1 MARTYSRTFSGARL
15 RRLRQER
22 GLTQVALAKAL
33 DLSTSYVNQL
43 ENDQRP
49 ITVPVLLLLTE
60 RFDLSAQYFSSD
72 SDARLVA
79 DLSDVFTDIGVEHA
93 VSGAQIEEFVARMP
107 EVGHSLVAV
116 HRRLRAATEELEG
129 YRSRA
134 TAETELPP
142 ARPMPFEEVR
152 DFFYDRNNYIHD
164 LDMAAERMFTE
175 SGMRTGGL
183 DIQLAELMRDRF
195 GISVVIDDNLPDT
208 AKRRYHPDT
217 KVLRVAHWLMP
228 GQRAFQIA
236 TQLAL
241 VGQSDLI
248 SSIVATDDQ
257 LSTEARGV
265 ARIGLANYFAGA
277 FLLPYREFHR
287 AAEQLRYDIDLL
299 GRRFGVGFETVCHRL
314 STLQRPRQRG
324 YRSSSSAPTR
334 PETSQSDSP
343 RRRFTSAGSAAAAR
357 CGWSTT
363 RSPSQRGSSA
373 RWRKCPTAGRTSGWP
388 RPPLPTGSGIWAR
401 TRTSRSGW
409 AATSRTPINS
419 STPPVSSW
427 TTRARRSRSG
437 RAARSATER
446 RAPNVRSPISVVA
459 SRSTRTRAAACLIR
473 RPSNR
478 FDRPTPQQTT
488 KPLILLWFQQALGK
502 HCCRCLH
509 IAFSHVFHSGGDH
522 GGLRV
527 IGYRAVP
534 RAGADL

>member
-1 MARTYSRTFSGARL
+1 MPACGGYVK
-15 RRLRQER
+15 R

-314 STLQRPRQRG
+314 HTA
-324 YRSSSSAPTR
+324 AP
-334 PETSQSDSP
+334 
-343 RRRFTSAGSAAAAR
+343 AAAR
-357 CGWSTT
+357 DTVHLRPHRQGRKHLKATVRDGVSLQPG
-363 RSPSQRGSSA
+363 RRQLPAVGGPRRVRPA
-373 RWRKCPTAGRTSGWP
+373 RED
-388 RPPLPTGSGIWAR
+388 RPPGGANAR
-401 TRTSRSGW
+401 RQVVLLGGQDHRC
-409 AATSRTPINS
+409 R
-419 STPPVSSW
+419 
-427 TTRARRSRSG
+427 RARVSGPAQELRG
-437 RAARSATER
+437 RA
-446 RAPNVRSPISVVA
+446 
-459 SRSTRTRAAACLIR
+459 
-473 RPSNR
+473 
-478 FDRPTPQQTT
+478 
-488 KPLILLWFQQALGK
+488 
-502 HCCRCLH
+502 
-509 IAFSHVFHSGGDH
+509 
-522 GGLRV
+522 GLR
-527 IGYRAVP
+527 P
-534 RAGADL
+534 RARP